1 MTYYVCVCV
10 CTLRTY
16 MLHTL
21 VHAAHPRTLHAAHPR
36 TLLYS
41 IVEVNNLNGGKFNV
55 SDDISLQYTFYQLQ
69 IP

>member
-16 MLHTL
+16 MLRTL
-21 VHAAHPRTLHAAHPR
+21 VHAAHPRTLHAAHPRTLHAAHPR

-55 SDDISLQYTFYQLQ
+55 SDDISL
-69 IP
+69 